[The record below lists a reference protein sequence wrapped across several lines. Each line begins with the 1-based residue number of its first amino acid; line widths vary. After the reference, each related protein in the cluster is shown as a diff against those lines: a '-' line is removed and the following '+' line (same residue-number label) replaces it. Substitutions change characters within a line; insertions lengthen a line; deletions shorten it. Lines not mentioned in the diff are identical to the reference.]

1 MSRLLH
7 APAFLH
13 VRQGIIARE
22 TFLGSPRMQKVRKIW
37 EQPLSRCPNP
47 GPKRYLR
54 DLTQGNAVAK
64 LNASAVAKLLTEFG
78 QRTALRGGNPY
89 RARAYS
95 RAAESLLVLT
105 APLEKIVA
113 QDRLRDI
120 PGVGQAIA
128 DIILKL
134 HKTGTHPAL
143 ETMRGEMP
151 EGVLEMLS
159 IPGLKPE
166 KVLKIHRELGVS
178 SVDELEQAAREG
190 RIQTVKGL
198 GAALQS
204 KILQGLEIR
213 WQAHGQRHVH
223 RAAELLAAAEKNLR
237 ESRLGLKRITRG
249 GDFRRGCE
257 LVSDLSLVAEAG
269 KLDGAPETLRVS
281 DQFQVYFTDSERS
294 GITLLLATGSEGHL
308 EQLQALAKSKGLLLD
323 TNGLMRGNKVVAS
336 RTEKE
341 IYQALGLPFIEPELR
356 EGRNEIELARQNRL
370 PTLVREEDIRG
381 ILHAHSVASDGVHT
395 LEQMAEATRERGY
408 SYFGVADHSRSAGY
422 AGGLSI
428 EAIGEQHA
436 AIDRLNARYGGTF
449 RVFKGIESDILPD
462 GSLDYPDEILA
473 RFEFVVA
480 SVHSRFRLEEEVQ
493 TARIVRAVSNPYT
506 TILGH
511 MTGRQLLRRPGYDV
525 DIEKVLAACAKHAV
539 AVEINA
545 NPWRLDLDWRW
556 HARALAF
563 GCMMSINPDAH
574 STSELDLIHWEVE
587 MARKG
592 GVPKERVLTCLDLPA
607 ISKIL
612 THSQACRSPR
622 RGPGTSVRHGDRSRR
637 MS

>member
-1 MSRLLH
+1 
-7 APAFLH
+7 
-13 VRQGIIARE
+13 
-22 TFLGSPRMQKVRKIW
+22 
-37 EQPLSRCPNP
+37 
-47 GPKRYLR
+47 
-54 DLTQGNAVAK
+54 VAK

-95 RAAESLLVLT
+95 RAAESLLALT

-128 DIILKL
+128 DIILRL
-134 HKTGTHPAL
+134 HKSGTHPAL
-143 ETMRGEMP
+143 ETMRREMP

-190 RIQTVKGL
+190 RLQTVKGL

-213 WQAHGQRHVH
+213 RQAHGQRHVH

-257 LVSDLSLVAEAG
+257 LVSDLRLVAEAG

-336 RTEKE
+336 RTEEE

-381 ILHAHSVASDGVHT
+381 ILHAHTVASDGVHT

-449 RVFKGIESDILPD
+449 RVFKGIEFDILPD

-563 GCMMSINPDAH
+563 GCTMSINPDAH
-574 STSELDLIHWEVE
+574 STSELDLIHWGVE

-622 RGPGTSVRHGDRSRR
+622 CGPGTSVRQGDRSRR
-637 MS
+637 MSRYRSHLG